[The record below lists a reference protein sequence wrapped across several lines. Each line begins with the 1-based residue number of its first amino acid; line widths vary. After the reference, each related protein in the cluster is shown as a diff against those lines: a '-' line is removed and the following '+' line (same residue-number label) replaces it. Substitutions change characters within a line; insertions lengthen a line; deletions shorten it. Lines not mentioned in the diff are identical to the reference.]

1 MILNYLLIFSI
12 TWPQDL
18 WPFCDFR
25 EKAGLHRYFAPWA
38 LMPGDFPDKGR
49 NKNTGVRDHA
59 IEFWKEIQAILRV
72 GISPVKGQMYPRL
85 QEP

>member
-1 MILNYLLIFSI
+1 
-12 TWPQDL
+12 
-18 WPFCDFR
+18 
-25 EKAGLHRYFAPWA
+25 
-38 LMPGDFPDKGR
+38 MPGDFPDKGR